1 MLSLTNHRHASS
13 LTSSAIHRWFRRI
26 SLFIFE
32 LVTSEVI
39 FAHQNLISNCLS
51 YVKSTDELISFGF
64 SDRSSEVWSQRNAQ
78 LIPESK
84 QKRLHFLADLW
95 SQSEFTTQRKS
106 NPKSEM
112 TRCPVTVYKCTM
124 QLKNYFQVKP
134 GRKILSFLYISFF
147 CSWLCVLSFMANKRR
162 LSIYQTS
169 GSIKRCTEK
178 GCICPIIGELWSEP
192 NTRSTET
199 ICATKSAHIS
209 SVEPSKLTRRERH
222 ARRVIDCRAAS
233 AFRPG
238 VNWTQMR
245 LEEEIKVSEW
255 AALMIVGTQ

>member
-39 FAHQNLISNCLS
+39 FAHQNLISNCLT

-95 SQSEFTTQRKS
+95 SQSEFRTQRKS

-124 QLKNYFQVKP
+124 QLNNYFQVKP

-178 GCICPIIGELWSEP
+178 GYICPIIGELWSEP
-192 NTRSTET
+192 NTRRILVPLSRQNWLAEN
-199 ICATKSAHIS
+199 ATLAES
-209 SVEPSKLTRRERH
+209 LTVGRRARLDRVLTGRRCDSRRRLKWASER
-222 ARRVIDCRAAS
+222 R
-233 AFRPG
+233 
-238 VNWTQMR
+238 
-245 LEEEIKVSEW
+245 
-255 AALMIVGTQ
+255 

>member
-39 FAHQNLISNCLS
+39 FAHQNLISNCLT

-95 SQSEFTTQRKS
+95 SQSEFRTQRKS
-106 NPKSEM
+106 NPKSETTPLSGYSVQM
-112 TRCPVTVYKCTM
+112 YDAIKQLFLGETRT
-124 QLKNYFQVKP
+124 KNFK
-134 GRKILSFLYISFF
+134 F
-147 CSWLCVLSFMANKRR
+147 
-162 LSIYQTS
+162 SIY
-169 GSIKRCTEK
+169 IFFLFLIMCTV
-178 GCICPIIGELWSEP
+178 IYGE
-192 NTRSTET
+192 
-199 ICATKSAHIS
+199 
-209 SVEPSKLTRRERH
+209 
-222 ARRVIDCRAAS
+222 
-233 AFRPG
+233 
-238 VNWTQMR
+238 
-245 LEEEIKVSEW
+245 
-255 AALMIVGTQ
+255 